1 MKKRLFSILL
11 CMALVLGMAACGKSD
26 TSQTKAQENDEKKEQ
41 DASQEGTEPEDA
53 DEPESQAGQASDG
66 KALIVYFSVPET
78 DSAEDMNAEEKNST
92 VVIDG
97 EVLGNTQ
104 YVAYVIQE
112 NTGADIFRIEPKA
125 PYPMDHAELEEVATE
140 EKSNNAMPEIA
151 AEVENM
157 EQYNTVFL
165 GYPNWY
171 ADMPRIIYSF
181 LDKYDLSDKTVVPF
195 VTSGGSGFSDTI
207 NTITELEPEAEQ
219 EKDCLQIQT
228 VSSAYSPLSSEQFI
242 YCCYCQQVCRQSSHC
257 PLFLFGEYLQEWLRI
272 QFNIG

>member
-66 KALIVYFSVPET
+66 KALVVYFSVPET

-207 NTITELEPEAEQ
+207 NTITELEPEAEVIT
-219 EKDCLQIQT
+219 DG
-228 VSSAYSPLSSEQFI
+228 LSISRNVVQDAESDI
-242 YCCYCQQVCRQSSHC
+242 I
-257 PLFLFGEYLQEWLRI
+257 EWLKSL
-272 QFNIG
+272 GYSE